1 MRIEPVQMALITGR
15 PGITPVSGA
24 WRVRGAEPIEGVRRT
39 EGSNRREGRSESVDL
54 VDTLEISAEG
64 EAQLAAQLTPDQQR
78 RVTELKSRDREVRSH
93 EQAHLAAAGPYAR
106 GGPSYEY
113 SIGPDGRQYAVG
125 GEVQIDVSPVA
136 GDPEATIRKAQVVR
150 AAASAPAEPSG
161 QDRQV
166 AAAAAQMEAKAR
178 AELQQQ
184 QTEGDETGAPDAPMA
199 TDVDRDRPRGTLLDV
214 VV

>member
-1 MRIEPVQMALITGR
+1 MRIESVPMALITGR
-15 PGITPVSGA
+15 PGITPLSGA
-24 WRVRGAEPIEGVRRT
+24 WRGRGAEPIEGVRKT
-39 EGSNRREGRSESVDL
+39 DGSNRREGRSESADL
-54 VDTLEISAEG
+54 VDTLEISAEA
-64 EAQLAAQLTPDQQR
+64 EAQLVAQLTPDQQR

-106 GGPSYEY
+106 GGPTYEY

-136 GDPEATIRKAQVVR
+136 DDPEATIRKAQVVR

-166 AAAAAQMEAKAR
+166 AAAAAQMEANAR

-184 QTEGDETGAPDAPMA
+184 RTEGDETGEAEAPTAA
-199 TDVDRDRPRGTLLDV
+199 DVDRDRSRGALFDV